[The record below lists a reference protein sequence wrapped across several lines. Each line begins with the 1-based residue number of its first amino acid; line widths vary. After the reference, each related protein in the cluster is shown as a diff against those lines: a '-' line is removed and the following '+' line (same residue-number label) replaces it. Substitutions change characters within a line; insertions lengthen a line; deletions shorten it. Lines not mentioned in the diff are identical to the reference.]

1 MRKRVCLWIGA
12 LSACATALAVIADES
27 QPLDDLVTVATNF
40 LEKEV
45 FAHEVSAEI
54 IVGRIDSRLRLP
66 KCSKPIASFLPPGSS
81 RAGNITVGIRCDGA
95 KPWSIYVNAQVKLMR
110 PVLVLGSPVDRGQLI
125 SESDLVLETR
135 DVGRLS
141 GGYISDPRD
150 VVGLQ
155 ARMPL
160 RAGYV
165 LSPRVLMKP
174 KLIRRG
180 QTVILL
186 LQARGFEVRSEGR
199 ALQDGIAGEQISV
212 ENLVSNRI
220 IQGVVAEPGLVRVRM

>member
-1 MRKRVCLWIGA
+1 M
-12 LSACATALAVIADES
+12 
-27 QPLDDLVTVATNF
+27 
-40 LEKEV
+40 
-45 FAHEVSAEI
+45 
-54 IVGRIDSRLRLP
+54 
-66 KCSKPIASFLPPGSS
+66 
-81 RAGNITVGIRCDGA
+81 
-95 KPWSIYVNAQVKLMR
+95 
-110 PVLVLGSPVDRGQLI
+110 
-125 SESDLVLETR
+125 ETR

-141 GGYISDPRD
+141 GGYISDPQD

-165 LSPRVLMKP
+165 LSLKVLKKP

-212 ENLVSNRI
+212 ENLASNRI